1 MRTPNVGR
9 RWFAVFS
16 VFLILAPATQ
26 AAFPERLVV
35 PMKALAFEDQP
46 VILTGAALPA
56 MLGQN
61 IQNLALFRYEPN
73 RGFVPIPFQIDE
85 RLDKVFNPGSP
96 QLEFT
101 ENIYD
106 IDHEED
112 GLLDADDEVA
122 LLFRD
127 AGIKAPALEPWP
139 AGAEPIRIEV
149 QVVDSRP
156 IGHAPPRWVYLFSG
170 PGLSRSSTRYVRWVP
185 GPTGTIT
192 TDLFQL
198 QFEGNWLMTGF
209 SIFPPCGSGNDLLDR
224 VKGRALNV
232 PGYGEDEEH
241 WNEKSSYLG
250 GISGPIRAIRYVR
263 GAMSGVNTMHHDIV
277 YRSLWVRRLN
287 LRVHAL
293 PQVQFYFDW
302 LSQTG
307 LQFYTPADPKG
318 VRIDGQPDQIAQ
330 STVPAWTVTGGS
342 AGGLGITWELR
353 PSPLYREAGFLYR
366 DDRSYNDQLRNHP
379 EYHDED
385 DSAYGLQGIVV
396 KDLIDS
402 TQSVIP
408 FSFKAYP
415 LCANTSWVDVGPE
428 IQDLLS
434 FPLAAQPTV
443 EFLGGPVRDLKLTL
457 SSSDLEL
464 RWNLIPGI
472 VKFRAYA
479 ATSPTLPNLTWTP
492 LGETQTDHFWLSGG
506 AVSSATSFYSVSAIR
521 ADNTELW

>member
-1 MRTPNVGR
+1 MRLPIGCCGR
-9 RWFAVFS
+9 VTALLAFLTLVPVAFAKV
-16 VFLILAPATQ
+16 
-26 AAFPERLVV
+26 PERLVV
-35 PMKALAFEDQP
+35 SPKTLAFEDQA
-46 VILTGAALPA
+46 VILTGVNLPA

-61 IQNLALFRYEPN
+61 IQNLALFRFESN

-96 QLEFT
+96 QLEFA

-127 AGIKAPALEPWP
+127 AGIKAPDLEPWP
-139 AGAEPIRIEV
+139 PGAEPVRIEV

-156 IGHAPPRWVYLFSG
+156 IGHAPPRWVYIFSG
-170 PGLSRSSTRYVRWVP
+170 PGLSRSSTSYVRWVP
-185 GPTGTIT
+185 GPTGNIT

-209 SIFPPCGSGNDLLDR
+209 LIFPPCGSGNDLLDR
-224 VKGRALNV
+224 VKGRALDV
-232 PGYGEDEEH
+232 PGHGEDEEH
-241 WNEKSSYLG
+241 WNDKSTYLG

-277 YRSLWVRRLN
+277 YRSSWVRRLN

-293 PQVQFYFDW
+293 PQIQFYFDW
-302 LSQTG
+302 LPQTG
-307 LQFYTPADPKG
+307 LQFFSPADPKG
-318 VRIDGQPDQIAQ
+318 VRIDGQPDHLAQ
-330 STVPAWTVTGGS
+330 STIPPWTVTGGPS
-342 AGGLGITWELR
+342 GGVGVTWELR
-353 PSPLYREAGFLYR
+353 PSPLYREAGFFYR

-385 DSAYGLQGIVV
+385 DSAYGLQGVVV

-415 LCANTSWVDVGPE
+415 LCANTSWAEAGPE
-428 IQDLLS
+428 IQDLLA
-434 FPLAAQPTV
+434 FPVAAQPTV
-443 EFLGGPVRDLKLTL
+443 EYLGGPVRDLALTRNGA
-457 SSSDLEL
+457 DLEL
-464 RWNLIPGI
+464 RWHLIPGI
-472 VKFRAYA
+472 VKFRAYSA
-479 ATSPTLPNLTWTP
+479 AKLTPPNLAWTP
-492 LGETQTDHFWLSGG
+492 IGETQTDHFWVSGG
-506 AVSSATSFYSVSAIR
+506 AVDSTTRFYSVSSFR